1 MYSTRDDR
9 EADTLAL
16 TKSSIGHTGSALG
29 VTKSHR
35 INHTNT
41 YPSPDD
47 DSSDEEI
54 HFPPQPRLNQP
65 TTPSTLPLTTQPIPS
80 QLSPLSM
87 LFEGILADSAT
98 TSSCGDS
105 NPFPYSPVSDSFSLR
120 TLSLLS
126 QQDDQGYS
134 LLHSQA
140 SSPTDSTLD
149 TPETSP
155 SAGFGDVGEILDR
168 TLAELLTDSEMGRMS
183 VISQR
188 RPLLGDEGGKVE
200 EGSLLFAPFAVGRG
214 SGVGRPPRK
223 PPVQER
229 VLRVKGDKDVD
240 TSRSVRIDSVIDP
253 HLATLRCSGFSS
265 CWNPSPPVTPV
276 SSLTIKESP
285 PSATPQDVVA
295 LGSTQPRP
303 PTRPPRPSHCSET
316 LEDLP
321 PFPSLRNL
329 RKSPAEYLHPHQPQ
343 PAAQK
348 TIETQIE
355 FKLEPAP
362 AKAARQNVVPS
373 ATTGKASQRSS
384 FSSMLTFVSAVS
396 ELESIDEPPP
406 QKPTFQPSKAKVDPV
421 LDAIELLHSHQLPL
435 QKDKRVY
442 HPTPSPLPSTARM
455 HPPQPLHLPTN
466 PYAGLPHTKPSL
478 IRKISLPRFKSP
490 PTPNTTGGTD
500 YSKQRTSF
508 SLTPLDHPPPSTAP
522 LPHTKTH
529 DFPIIIISS
538 SSQPSQPQPQPQ
550 PSRLRSFS
558 SPQHHPPPSTTK
570 TRQRTFNS
578 PYPYCTSPYSSPAS
592 DGGSEGGRTECKGSL
607 KRKPSFN
614 GSIGSNTTKCTT
626 TSVRSTGSGGGGG
639 QKGILLTR
647 KPSRKVILGSAER
660 CVDELTGCKK
670 VSFGEVRE
678 VG

>member
-214 SGVGRPPRK
+214 SGV
-223 PPVQER
+223 
-229 VLRVKGDKDVD
+229 
-240 TSRSVRIDSVIDP
+240 
-253 HLATLRCSGFSS
+253 
-265 CWNPSPPVTPV
+265 V